1 MTHVVHPMLFKDQLY
16 YKVQKNSRFQEFLR
30 SPWNS
35 FEDMYNCCGFGNCK
49 SNLLLTFKMLYLF
62 GKKMLFIKYKL
73 ST

>member
-30 SPWNS
+30 SPGNS